1 MEQSEQIK
9 LQILHFNDTYEIEK
23 TPLFTA
29 SLLSTKRKFL
39 EQEIPEVMAKKA
51 LFRKSTDLEF
61 PQHKVFGLNHDKE

>member
-1 MEQSEQIK
+1 MESNDQVK

-39 EQEIPEVMAKKA
+39 EKEIPNIVKNNKIFKK
-51 LFRKSTDLEF
+51 SVDLHFE
-61 PQHKVFGLNHDKE
+61 QTKLTGLNHDKE